1 MRTPMSCCFLRF
13 FGSGQQD
20 CVRAWVV
27 GCGRQGAGGVLHR
40 GRFGEGG
47 TLASIATSARIG
59 APVPDMLPASELKTR
74 AFVSPWLD
82 KVGRWNE
89 VDCKKCLARGTFR
102 S

>member
-47 TLASIATSARIG
+47 TDFGEYRDERPHWRAG
-59 APVPDMLPASELKTR
+59 AGYAPSQ
-74 AFVSPWLD
+74 
-82 KVGRWNE
+82 
-89 VDCKKCLARGTFR
+89 
-102 S
+102 